1 MKHIPGAIIAVF
13 IFAWMTFLG
22 TQLING
28 QQAEEA
34 ADSYTAD
41 ICKEISESNFAPS
54 VIDACGAQAKSNDY
68 IMTIKLYDENGSVNT
83 YTYTSATNLAAA
95 GEYTMAAIQ
104 MEYTYKIPILNI
116 SKTHTV
122 RNIVR

>member
-1 MKHIPGAIIAVF
+1 MKHIPGAILAVF

-41 ICKEISESNFAPS
+41 ICREISESNFAPF
-54 VIDACGAQAKSNDY
+54 VINACGSQAESNGY
-68 IMTIKLYDENGSVNT
+68 IMTIKLYDESGGVSTHTYDGS
-83 YTYTSATNLAAA
+83 ADPAAA
-95 GEYTMAAIQ
+95 GEYTMAVIQ
-104 MEYTYKIPILNI
+104 MDYTYRIPILNI
-116 SKTHTV
+116 SSTHTV